1 VSITTLLLQ
10 FTATALVIVACG
22 VVLARTGDTIAD
34 RTKLSGVWVGSV
46 LLALVT
52 SLPEIV
58 TDVAAVRL
66 GVVDLA
72 VGDLLG
78 SSMANMLLL
87 GIVALSPGGRALF
100 SGASRT
106 HSLNAALGILLTIIA
121 AATLIVRPSA
131 RLFGIGAGSLL
142 IVVVY
147 LLVSGVAYRINQDR
161 PLPESHRD
169 LVGAMSMSRAVT
181 WLLVS
186 TVAIVLVAP
195 RFAHI
200 AHRLAEQS
208 GLGATVVGTLLVGL
222 STSLPE
228 LVTSLAAVRLKA
240 YDLAIGNLFGSNA
253 VNMLVF
259 APLDALHPPGALLSV
274 AESSHVLTA
283 LVAVALMA
291 VGVVLTVLGPQR
303 PVAVSR
309 GGGAAM
315 LLLYAAGVWLLTR

>member
-1 VSITTLLLQ
+1 MSTGTLVLQ
-10 FTATALVIVACG
+10 FMATAMVIVACG

-46 LLALVT
+46 LLALAT

-87 GIVALSPGGRALF
+87 GIVTLSPGGRALF
-100 SGASRT
+100 GGASRT
-106 HSLNAALGILLTIIA
+106 HSLNAALGILLTILVAI
-121 AATLIVRPSA
+121 TLIVRPSL
-131 RLFGIGAGSLL
+131 RVLGVGIGSLL
-142 IVVVY
+142 I
-147 LLVSGVAYRINQDR
+147 LLVYVLVSVVAYRINQDR
-161 PLPESHRD
+161 PLPDSHRD
-169 LVGAMSMSRAVT
+169 LVGAMSMPRAVAG
-181 WLLVS
+181 LLAS
-186 TVAIVLVAP
+186 ALTIVLVAP
-195 RFAHI
+195 HFARL
-200 AHRLAEQS
+200 AHVLAEQS
-208 GLGATVVGTLLVGL
+208 GLGATVVGTVLVGL

-259 APLDALHPPGALLSV
+259 AALDPLHPPGALLSV
-274 AESSHVLTA
+274 ADASHLLTA
-283 LVAVALMA
+283 LMAVALMA

-303 PVAVSR
+303 PAAVSR
-309 GGGAAM
+309 GGGAAL
-315 LLLYAAGVWLLTR
+315 LLLYGVGVWLLMR